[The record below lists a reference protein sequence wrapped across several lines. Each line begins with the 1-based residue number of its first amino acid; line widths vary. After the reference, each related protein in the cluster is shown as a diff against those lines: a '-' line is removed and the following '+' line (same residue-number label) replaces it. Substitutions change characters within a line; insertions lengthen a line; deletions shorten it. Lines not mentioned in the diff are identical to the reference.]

1 MSEIELDRLP
11 FNRVVLAGRVY
22 SPAEFMALPLSQRV
36 RHLLKHE
43 VTFLR
48 GETHI
53 RAAVALSALRL
64 ASVESRAPS
73 GSRLRTSAAG
83 SSSEP
88 ASRGPARGA
97 STK

>member
-1 MSEIELDRLP
+1 MSDIALDQLP
-11 FNRVVLAGRVY
+11 FDRVALGGRVY

-48 GETHI
+48 GETHV
-53 RAAVALSALRL
+53 RAAIALSALRL
-64 ASVESRAPS
+64 ASGESRAQS
-73 GSRLRTSAAG
+73 GSRLRTSATG
-83 SSSEP
+83 STSAP
-88 ASRGPARGA
+88 VSRGPARGA